1 MLKWRFIKKIT
12 LSSKINFMLVFKGVI
27 VLVVVC
33 VLLVSLCIE
42 QIWLVISAENNTIR
56 GVFRILL
63 TSMRKFF
70 GENIQQRLK
79 TVHYFL
85 KESAMIDIWYRP
97 KYVHVSHTTKKFL
110 IIVSF
115 LNFTSIY
122 MEVTSHFPNS
132 ISA

>member
-1 MLKWRFIKKIT
+1 
-12 LSSKINFMLVFKGVI
+12 MLVFKVVI

-42 QIWLVISAENNTIR
+42 QIWLVISAENNAIR

-85 KESAMIDIWYRP
+85 KESAMIDI
-97 KYVHVSHTTKKFL
+97 
-110 IIVSF
+110 
-115 LNFTSIY
+115 
-122 MEVTSHFPNS
+122 
-132 ISA
+132 